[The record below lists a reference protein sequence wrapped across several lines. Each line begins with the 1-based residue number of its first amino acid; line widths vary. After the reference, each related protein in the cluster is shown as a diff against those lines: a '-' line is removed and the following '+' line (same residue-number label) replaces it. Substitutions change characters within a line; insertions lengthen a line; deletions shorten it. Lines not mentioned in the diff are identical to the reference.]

1 MYIDIKWLTG
11 WTEARCYKISGI
23 KDACTTWAFLAC
35 VILCSHIMTES
46 LPLLSDFEKMLLDRI
61 EDLRGRIH
69 KAHNPIYNET
79 VMIEIET
86 LQWVLS
92 QIDRPKQ

>member
-1 MYIDIKWLTG
+1 
-11 WTEARCYKISGI
+11 
-23 KDACTTWAFLAC
+23 
-35 VILCSHIMTES
+35 MTES

-61 EDLRGRIH
+61 KDLRDRIH
-69 KAHNPIYNET
+69 KAHSTIYNET

-92 QIDRPKQ
+92 QMDGPIEER

>member
-1 MYIDIKWLTG
+1 
-11 WTEARCYKISGI
+11 
-23 KDACTTWAFLAC
+23 
-35 VILCSHIMTES
+35 MTPS
-46 LPLLSDFEKMLLDRI
+46 LSDFEKMLLDRI

-92 QIDRPKQ
+92 QIDRPKQLTRPSGRVENNKNTYY

>member
-1 MYIDIKWLTG
+1 MSK
-11 WTEARCYKISGI
+11 
-23 KDACTTWAFLAC
+23 
-35 VILCSHIMTES
+35 S
-46 LPLLSDFEKMLLDRI
+46 LSSASLLSDFEKVLLDRI
-61 EDLRGRIH
+61 KELEGRIH

-92 QIDRPKQ
+92 QIDKQKQQQ

>member
-1 MYIDIKWLTG
+1 
-11 WTEARCYKISGI
+11 
-23 KDACTTWAFLAC
+23 
-35 VILCSHIMTES
+35 MTES
-46 LPLLSDFEKMLLDRI
+46 LPLLLSDFEKILTNRI

-79 VMIEIET
+79 VMTEIET
-86 LQWVLS
+86 LQCVLS

>member
-1 MYIDIKWLTG
+1 
-11 WTEARCYKISGI
+11 
-23 KDACTTWAFLAC
+23 
-35 VILCSHIMTES
+35 MTES
-46 LPLLSDFEKMLLDRI
+46 LPSLSDFENILVDRI

-69 KAHNPIYNET
+69 KARNTIYNET

>member
-1 MYIDIKWLTG
+1 
-11 WTEARCYKISGI
+11 
-23 KDACTTWAFLAC
+23 
-35 VILCSHIMTES
+35 MTQS

-61 EDLRGRIH
+61 KDLRGRIH
-69 KAHNPIYNET
+69 KEHNPIYNET

-92 QIDRPKQ
+92 QIDR

>member
-1 MYIDIKWLTG
+1 
-11 WTEARCYKISGI
+11 
-23 KDACTTWAFLAC
+23 
-35 VILCSHIMTES
+35 MTES
-46 LPLLSDFEKMLLDRI
+46 LPSLSDFENILVDRI

>member
-1 MYIDIKWLTG
+1 
-11 WTEARCYKISGI
+11 
-23 KDACTTWAFLAC
+23 
-35 VILCSHIMTES
+35 MTES
-46 LPLLSDFEKMLLDRI
+46 LLPPLLSDFEKMLLDRI

-92 QIDRPKQ
+92 QIDRSPS

>member
-1 MYIDIKWLTG
+1 M
-11 WTEARCYKISGI
+11 
-23 KDACTTWAFLAC
+23 
-35 VILCSHIMTES
+35 
-46 LPLLSDFEKMLLDRI
+46 DRI

>member
-1 MYIDIKWLTG
+1 
-11 WTEARCYKISGI
+11 
-23 KDACTTWAFLAC
+23 
-35 VILCSHIMTES
+35 MTKS
-46 LPLLSDFEKMLLDRI
+46 LLLLSDFEKILLDWI

-92 QIDRPKQ
+92 QIDRSKQ

>member
-1 MYIDIKWLTG
+1 
-11 WTEARCYKISGI
+11 
-23 KDACTTWAFLAC
+23 
-35 VILCSHIMTES
+35 MTES
-46 LPLLSDFEKMLLDRI
+46 LTSLLSDFEKMLLDRI
-61 EDLRGRIH
+61 EDLRSRIH

-92 QIDRPKQ
+92 QIDGPNEAFKVRHQ